1 MLKPMNIHESGPI
14 GRRQQQTSDLCEIIK
29 IVRNLSIKS
38 EILVEAAGVEP
49 ASENVTGQETTCLFT
64 FMPQAFAAI
73 ADGSP
78 GTFAAHAQNG
88 QETLAASL

>member
-38 EILVEAAGVEP
+38 EILVEAAGVEL
-49 ASENVTGQETTCLFT
+49 SGVLR
-64 FMPQAFAAI
+64 I
-73 ADGSP
+73 RKLLIP
-78 GTFAAHAQNG
+78 GTATKAKKAPLPDPLYVYC
-88 QETLAASL
+88 TKIL